1 MYSNREKI
9 VHIAQAGII
18 AAIYVVLTLLAASFN
33 LANGVI
39 QVRISE
45 ALTVLPYFTPAAI
58 PGLILGCFISNIITG
73 CVVLDIIFGTI
84 ATAVAAFGS
93 YILRKNRYLCSI
105 PPVISNM
112 LIVPFVLKYA
122 YGMTDAVWFMALAVG
137 AGEIISCVIIGQILI
152 TALTP
157 LKKVLF

>member
-18 AAIYVVLTLLAASFN
+18 AAIYVVLTLMAASFN

-58 PGLILGCFISNIITG
+58 PGLIIGCFISNIITG

-84 ATAVAAFGS
+84 ATAVAALGS
-93 YILRKNRYLCSI
+93 YVLRKNRYLCSI

-122 YGMTDAVWFMALAVG
+122 YGMTDAVWFMALTVG